1 VDAGWSQDAFVRG
14 NANAEPAVIKQGVQL
29 FLQAKKFP
37 DHGHILSLK
46 MGALVQQV
54 CTLQRNE
61 FQYPPDDASGQGD
74 KTDECCV
81 AGHGVRPLSHGQVSK
96 LMGLCDTF
104 VSVQI

>member
-1 VDAGWSQDAFVRG
+1 VGG
-14 NANAEPAVIKQGVQL
+14 NAHAEPAVIKQGVQL
-29 FLQAKKFP
+29 FLQSKKFP

-61 FQYPPDDASGQGD
+61 FQHPPDDASGQGD
-74 KTDECCV
+74 KTDEGCV
-81 AGHGVRPLSHGQVSK
+81 AGHGAWALSRGQGSK